1 MAKVAASKQVTRRIS
16 RRFQIDMV
24 WEGALVGLVSGAIVT
39 AYRLSLTKS
48 EGFLRWVLVKAHLS
62 LPGLVGFLVLLAT
75 SCLVVAK
82 LVNWEPYTQ
91 GSGIPQVDAE
101 VMGRIDMPWLRVLV
115 AKFTEG
121 SLLTLSGL
129 SLGREGPSIQLG
141 GMGGKAVSRLLRRGR
156 GEERLLIT
164 CGAAAGMSTAFGA
177 PLTGTLFAIE
187 EIHKEFTPSL
197 IVSAM
202 AAAVTSDFLA
212 SQVLGVEPVLRL
224 NFLKELPHHYYIFVV
239 LFGLLCGV
247 LGALHNRGMFA
258 CSERV
263 FGRMAGLPFLARL
276 ALPFALTAVAAFAW
290 PRLLCG
296 GDAIVELLKE
306 PTRIPVL
313 TLAALLVGKY
323 LFTTVC
329 FSSGAPG
336 GTLFPLCVMGMLL
349 GALYGSV
356 LASTTDLLQVY
367 MINFMALGIAGI
379 FSAVVRAPITG
390 VVLAFELTGS
400 MSALL
405 SVSIVAII
413 AYVVANLMDVDPF
426 YEHLLAKLLGVRN
439 IRSQTR
445 GNVMGEKSLH
455 AYTVGAGSRVD
466 GRALKD
472 IAWPESSR
480 IITIDRAGVDVLP
493 TGATRLQALDEILV
507 IMNAAEEDEVQP
519 QIWDLCRSSLAAS
532 HAPRQ

>member
-1 MAKVAASKQVTRRIS
+1 MPHAGATGQVRRRFS
-16 RRFQIDMV
+16 RRLQIDMV
-24 WEGALVGLVSGAIVT
+24 WEGALVGLVSGGIVT
-39 AYRLSLTKS
+39 LYRLCLTKS
-48 EGFLRWVLVKAHLS
+48 EGFLRWLLFKAHQ
-62 LPGLVGFLVLLAT
+62 LPWALVGFIALLVA
-75 SCLVVAK
+75 SCVIVAK
-82 LVNWEPYTQ
+82 LVDWEPYTQ

-101 VMGRIDMPWLRVLV
+101 VMGRIDMPWHRVLL

-141 GMGGKAVSRLLRRGR
+141 GMGGKAVSKLLKRGR

-202 AAAVTSDFLA
+202 ASAVTSDFLV

-224 NFLKELPHHYYIFVV
+224 NFFHELPHGYYLYVV
-239 LFGLLCGV
+239 LFGIICGV
-247 LGALHNRGMFA
+247 LGALHNKGMFA
-258 CSERV
+258 CSEKV
-263 FGRMAGLPFLARL
+263 FGRMGKLPFMGRL
-276 ALPFALTAVAAFAW
+276 AIPFALTGVMAFLA
-290 PRLLCG
+290 PQLLCG
-296 GDAIVELLKE
+296 GDAIVDLLKE
-306 PTRIPVL
+306 PTHLPLL
-313 TLAALLVGKY
+313 TLLGLLVGKY

-356 LASTTDLLQVY
+356 LTNATDLLTVY
-367 MINFMALGIAGI
+367 MINFMALGIGGI
-379 FSAVVRAPITG
+379 FAAVVRAPITG

-413 AYVVANLMDVDPF
+413 AYVVANLLDADPF
-426 YEHLLAKLLGVRN
+426 YEHLLSNLLGVRN
-439 IRSQTR
+439 IRSKTR
-445 GNVMGEKSLH
+445 GTVAGEKSFH
-455 AYTVGAGSRVD
+455 AYTVGAGSKVE
-466 GRALKD
+466 GKTLAE
-472 IAWPESSR
+472 ISWPESSH
-480 IITIDRAGVDVLP
+480 IVTIDRAGVDVLP
-493 TGATRLQALDEILV
+493 TGTTRLQALDEILV
-507 IMNAAEEDEVQP
+507 IMNASEEDDIQP
-519 QIWDLCRSSLAAS
+519 QIWELCKSSLATS
-532 HAPRQ
+532 RSPRQ